1 LKHVV
6 WPPELPL
13 LHGLLLPDPA
23 RAEGLRRCGA
33 IDGDAV
39 HVHVETGARPAAGCA
54 AALAREGIAHV
65 VLGGT
70 PGEAAA
76 GAVLRAALEQR
87 GIAVAVLAHQRQWE
101 VPPVELP
108 DVRLAGG
115 ALPNGGLPGWV
126 RAIRW
131 HRAGAE
137 AAPDV
142 DAPDV
147 LHAVDVTAA
156 APVAAL
162 AELCRSL
169 VARVGARRVRLHAAA
184 PASRFG
190 CRALA
195 VLADC
200 DLRERVLALADAA
213 LPQHLPLLRTA
224 CHWCDLGVDPLL
236 QTWAGN
242 GIAERNRDLVVNLVR

>member
-33 IDGDAV
+33 IAGDPI
-39 HVHVETGARPAAGCA
+39 HVHVETGARPAAECA
-54 AALAREGIAHV
+54 AALARAGIAHV

-70 PGEAAA
+70 PGEVAA

-87 GIAVAVLAHQRQWE
+87 GIAVAALAHQRQRDPL
-101 VPPVELP
+101 PPVGPP

-115 ALPNGGLPGWV
+115 ALPGWV

-137 AAPDV
+137 AAQTA
-142 DAPDV
+142 DAPYV
-147 LHAVDVTAA
+147 LHAVDVTGS

-195 VLADC
+195 VLSDRA
-200 DLRERVLALADAA
+200 LRERVLALADAA

-236 QTWAGN
+236 QTFAGN